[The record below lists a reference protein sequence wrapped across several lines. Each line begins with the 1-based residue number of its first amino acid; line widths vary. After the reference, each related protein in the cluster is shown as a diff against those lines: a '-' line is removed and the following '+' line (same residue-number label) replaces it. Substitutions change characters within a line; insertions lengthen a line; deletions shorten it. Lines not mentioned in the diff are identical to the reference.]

1 MTNGFLLVN
10 KTGGMTSH
18 DVVAKVRKRFAT
30 KKVGHAGT
38 LDPMA
43 TGVLVLGIGN
53 ATRLLQYVTD
63 GKKGYQAVISLGK
76 ATVTDDVEGE
86 VIFNADPLKLSAI
99 TDEQIKKILE
109 AMVGE
114 ISQRP
119 SSVSAIKVD
128 GKTAHQRVREGESV
142 ELPPRDVTIYGL
154 TIASI
159 ERNPDFIEIHI
170 GVECSA
176 GTYIRAIARDLGEAL
191 GVGGHL
197 TKLRRYLVSPFK
209 IEECSEWESAELIS
223 TAEGIGKIL
232 PTRTL
237 DMTEISEISFGRT
250 IALNSDDGIVVA
262 LTPQGEFAGLLRNED
277 SGGCLV
283 ATPIMV
289 SVKE

>member
-18 DVVAKVRKRFAT
+18 DVVAKVRKRFGT

-63 GKKGYQAVISLGK
+63 GRKGYEAVISLGK

-86 VIFNADPLKLSAI
+86 VISKADPLKLSVIA
-99 TDEQIKKILE
+99 DEQIKKILE

-128 GKTAHQRVREGESV
+128 GKTAHQRVREGEIV
-142 ELPPRDVTIYGL
+142 ELPPRDVTIYEL
-154 TIASI
+154 TITSI
-159 ERNPDFIEIHI
+159 ERSEDSIEIHV

-176 GTYIRAIARDLGEAL
+176 GTYIRAIARDLGESL

-197 TKLRRYLVSPFK
+197 IKLRRYLVSPFR
-209 IEECSEWESAELIS
+209 IEESAEWESAEMMS
-223 TAEGIGKIL
+223 TAAGIGKIL
-232 PTRTL
+232 PSRTL

-250 IALNSDDGIVVA
+250 I
-262 LTPQGEFAGLLRNED
+262 T
-277 SGGCLV
+277 
-283 ATPIMV
+283 
-289 SVKE
+289 